1 MRLDICRIGVRSKL
15 DAKRRTLPVRYS
27 LACHVRCTFK
37 YFGSERFTF
46 SDRGIQGKTMLF
58 QLLLFSIIILI
69 SVEPKK
75 LCESSI
81 ALDFRTQSNLIG
93 RCKPSVEIDK
103 QFDFFSMQE

>member
-1 MRLDICRIGVRSKL
+1 MRLGICRIGVRSKV
-15 DAKRRTLPVRYS
+15 DAKGRTLPVRYS

-37 YFGSERFTF
+37 YFGNERF
-46 SDRGIQGKTMLF
+46 SDRGIQAKTMSF

-69 SVEPKK
+69 SIEPKK
-75 LCESSI
+75 LCESSS
-81 ALDFRTQSNLIG
+81 AFDFRTQSNLIG